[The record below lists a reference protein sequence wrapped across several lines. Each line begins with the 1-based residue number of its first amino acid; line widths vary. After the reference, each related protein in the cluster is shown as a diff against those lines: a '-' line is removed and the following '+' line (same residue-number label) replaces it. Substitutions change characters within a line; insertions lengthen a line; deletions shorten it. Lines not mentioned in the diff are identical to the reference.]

1 MSMNRM
7 FQSTAEA
14 LLFRLSDG
22 AEHYK
27 ARKGCFKVV
36 YQKKKEK
43 SFQTL
48 LEAFLFYITLEEEA
62 DLFDITDNV
71 TLIERKVMLCMN

>member
-7 FQSTAEA
+7 FQPTADA

-27 ARKGCFKVV
+27 ARNGRFQVV
-36 YQKKKEK
+36 YQKNKEK
-43 SFQTL
+43 IFPTL
-48 LEAFLFYITLEEEA
+48 LEAFLFYITLDEEA
-62 DLFDITDNV
+62 DLVDISNELV
-71 TLIERKVMLCMN
+71 LIERKVMLCMN